1 MTKRRR
7 TFGLFFLAG
16 LLAAGSIVGESR
28 DANGQPQ
35 PPDKAAKKA
44 EASKSENKPFTD
56 AVTVPTDREARRLIQ
71 AAQDYIKK
79 KEWRVAAECLQS
91 LLESREDTFLELD
104 GTTDQGKPE
113 KRRLS
118 VRSEA
123 NRLIGELPPDGLEFY
138 QVLYGQTAGERLK
151 EALEKSD
158 PAILAEVASRYLHTT
173 AGAEATS
180 LLATYHLDRGNYLM
194 AALCFEKI
202 LSRADADKLSG
213 KTLLKAALAF
223 KRAGDAEAAEKT
235 WKRVAEKAG
244 RGEIVLGGQK
254 TTVDRLRAE
263 FERPIDGAGALTP
276 RDAYVFRAN
285 ATRSATGAGGAAFL
299 EPRWTT
305 SMLPLDDAK
314 GDTPKEDVDATNW
327 IRQNL
332 EAALKTLENR
342 PILPSFFPIA
352 TNGKLL
358 YRTYDGV
365 YCVSLRDLDTTDG
378 KIKAGELLWN
388 SRTHGG
394 LHRMARDTNR
404 KAALETWYRV
414 YREPATGPAGVF
426 FENAVVGTL
435 SHDNQRVYFVDDL
448 AVPPH
453 QYTFNNMNL
462 VGAQN
467 NNFRPF
473 EEEVKSSQLTAVDI
487 ETGKVSW
494 MAPMRDKDKDKPPT
508 ATETELAETC
518 FLGPPL
524 PLGGKLYVLVE
535 KNTELRLMC
544 LDPVRLDAKGMPEIV
559 WIQSLGMA
567 NVRLLQ
573 DSQRRLQ
580 AAHLAYGDGIL
591 VCPTNAGVIVG
602 IDLLSHSFVWAYSY
616 RDSTQPMP
624 DEILPGMIGRG
635 RLRGLPTTSGSTPAQ
650 ERWRTSA
657 PVISNGKVVFTAHD
671 SAHVH
676 CLNLRDGRMQWTV
689 KREDDDLYLAGVF
702 GRRVAIVGRNAI
714 RAVNFDEGPRE
725 TWGKAA
731 WKLPTGGLP
740 SGQGVASDDIYYLPL
755 QKTGD
760 SPQAGPG
767 IFAVNVAT
775 GKKLSIAAKRNQEL
789 PGNLLFADGDII
801 SQTAQNIS
809 AYPQL
814 RVKESEISRRLKDNP
829 NDPIGLAERGEL
841 YLYDGKLTEAVAD
854 LRMSLSH
861 GPAAETRMKARN
873 KLHEAL
879 TELFQDKF
887 EAAEP
892 YLDEYRD
899 LCKVEI
905 PADADAPTR
914 ARLTDEQLRREA
926 NFLSLLGRGR
936 EAQGRLLDAL
946 AAYEQ
951 FGALTG
957 NKELIGVIDEAST
970 RSRPDVWSRGRIKGM
985 IDRASADQRRLLENA
1000 IGERYK
1006 VVRDRGIGELRSFVA
1021 VFGSNFPVGREAHLR
1036 LAELLLKET
1045 SPDALTEAEA
1055 RLQSLCFSPE
1065 LRKQDPT
1072 MAARAIEAMIR
1083 IYVRRGLFED
1093 AVGLYKQLGDEFKS
1107 VVVIDGKTGADLLQE
1122 LMTDK
1127 RFLPYLEPQGLLWRG
1142 SFKGTDSVGRNDA
1155 VVNSVTIEPEG
1166 DLLPFFQRHRLV
1178 LDINAQGSSNSWS
1191 FRVLDRATNA
1201 ERWRQGGLPVA
1212 NYFVIGPQSFRFA
1225 YARGH
1230 MLILHL
1236 NNLVSAYN
1244 LVEQRPIWTYNL
1256 LGKNSQL
1263 ANNQQMQIMVN
1274 PNDKRLYLA
1283 QQDGRQERLGGVA
1296 VAEASF
1302 VCLQTR
1308 DGLVALDLSR
1318 PGPSVLWIKSDVS
1331 LKADVFG
1338 DDQHVFIVDG
1348 GGDGVPAT
1356 ARALRAQDGVA
1367 TPVPEFAA
1375 LFSRR
1380 IRTIGGRLQL
1390 QEDSPSGEK
1399 VCRLYD
1405 VKSGKDIWRQSFSAG
1420 AIVIQSDD
1428 PSVTGFL
1435 EKDHTVT
1442 LLDTWTG
1449 ETLFRSLIRAEHAEK
1464 LQSVGLLSDRDRFY
1478 LTLVREK
1485 EQLVDW
1491 QSNLT
1496 HGLRSMRVNGP
1507 VYALNRGTGKLEWIC
1522 DFLPYQNV
1530 LLEQSRDL
1538 PLLLFTALS
1547 MKLSPN
1553 GGYERNAVKVTAVD
1567 KRTGKLI
1574 YDKEFPSQTHF
1585 QAVKTDPVAGVIELV
1600 RSDFKISFHLVGTD
1614 AAQKPPEAAP
1624 GLARPAIARPVVGA
1638 IAAPNAV
1645 RD

>member
-1 MTKRRR
+1 M
-7 TFGLFFLAG
+7 GLFLLAG
-16 LLAAGSIVGESR
+16 LLAAGSIVSDGQ

-35 PPDKAAKKA
+35 PPNKGAKAAEPVKG
-44 EASKSENKPFTD
+44 EDKPFTD

-91 LLESREDTFLELD
+91 LLESREDSFLEID
-104 GTTDQGKPE
+104 GANDQGKPE
-113 KRRLS
+113 KRRIS

-123 NRLIGELPPDGLEFY
+123 NRMIGELPPDGLEFY

-158 PAILAEVASRYLHTT
+158 PAVLAEVASRYRHTT
-173 AGAEATS
+173 AGGEATA

-202 LSRADADKLSG
+202 LGRPDADKLSA
-213 KTLLKAALAF
+213 KTLFKAALAF
-223 KRAGDAEAAEKT
+223 RRAGDSETAEKT

-244 RGEIVLGGQK
+244 RGEFLLGGQK
-254 TTVDRLRAE
+254 ATVDRLRAE
-263 FERPIDGAGALTP
+263 FERPINGAAQQMP
-276 RDAYVFRAN
+276 REAYVFRAN
-285 ATRSATGAGGAAFL
+285 ATRSATGVGGAAFL

-305 SMLPLDDAK
+305 SMLPLDDSK
-314 GDTPKEDVDATNW
+314 GESPKEDVEATNW
-327 IRQNL
+327 IRANL
-332 EAALKTLENR
+332 EGALKTLENR
-342 PILPSFFPIA
+342 PILPSFFPVA

-365 YCVSLRDLDTTDG
+365 YCVSLRDLETPEG

-404 KAALETWYRV
+404 RTTLEQWYGI
-414 YREPATGPAGVF
+414 YRNPATGPVGVF
-426 FENAVVGTL
+426 FENAVIGTL
-435 SHDNQRVYFVDDL
+435 SHDTQRVYFIDDL

-453 QYTFNNMNL
+453 QFMFNNLNV
-462 VGAQN
+462 VGAN
-467 NNFRPF
+467 NASFRPF
-473 EEEVKSSQLTAVDI
+473 DEEVKSSQLTAIDI
-487 ETGKVSW
+487 ETGKLAW
-494 MAPMRDKDKDKPPT
+494 MVPLREKDKAPPPGT
-508 ATETELAETC
+508 ATELSETC

-535 KNTELRLMC
+535 KNTELRLVC
-544 LDPVRLDAKGMPEIV
+544 LDPVRLDAQGLPEIV

-580 AAHLAYGDGIL
+580 AAHLSYGDGIL
-591 VCPTNAGVIVG
+591 VCPTNAGVVIGV
-602 IDLLSHSFVWAYSY
+602 DLLTHSLVWAYSY
-616 RDSTQPMP
+616 RDSTQLMP
-624 DEILPGMIGRG
+624 DEVLPGMIGGRG
-635 RLRGLPTTSGSTPAQ
+635 RLRGLPAANNAAPAQ

-657 PVISNGKVVFTAHD
+657 PVVSNGKVVFTAHD
-671 SAHVH
+671 AAHVH
-676 CLNLRDGRMQWTV
+676 CLNLRDGRMLWTV
-689 KREDDDLYLAGVF
+689 KREDDDLYLAGVY
-702 GRRVAIVGRNAI
+702 GQRVVIVGRNAI

-725 TWGKAA
+725 TWGKPA
-731 WKLPTGGLP
+731 WKVATGGLP
-740 SGQGVASDDIYYLPL
+740 SGQGVASDDVYYLPL
-755 QKTGD
+755 QKTADG
-760 SPQAGPG
+760 PQSGPG
-767 IFAVNVAT
+767 IFAVNVTT
-775 GKKLSIAAKRNQEL
+775 GRKLSVAAKRNQEL

-829 NDPIGLAERGEL
+829 NDPVGLAERGEL

-861 GPAAETRMKARN
+861 QPPADTRIKARN

-887 EAAEP
+887 DAAEP

-914 ARLTDEQLRREA
+914 NKLTEEQLRREA

-985 IDRASADQRRLLENA
+985 IDRASPDQRRVLENA
-1000 IGERYK
+1000 IGERYR
-1006 VVRDRGIGELRSFVA
+1006 VVRQRGIADLRSFVA
-1021 VFGSNFPVGREAHLR
+1021 VFGSYFPVGREAQLQ

-1055 RLQSLCFSPE
+1055 KLQTLCFSPE
-1065 LRKQDPT
+1065 LRKQDPST
-1072 MAARAIEAMIR
+1072 AARAIEAMIR
-1083 IYVRRGLFED
+1083 IYVRRGLYED
-1093 AVGLYKQLGDEFKS
+1093 AVGLYKQLGDEFKA

-1122 LMTDK
+1122 LLTDK
-1127 RFLPYLEPQGLLWRG
+1127 RFLPYLEPQGVQWRG
-1142 SFKGTDSVGRNDA
+1142 SFKGSDSSGNYSASVT
-1155 VVNSVTIEPEG
+1155 SVTIEPEG
-1166 DLLPFFQRHRLV
+1166 DLLPFFRRNRLV
-1178 LDINAQGSSNSWS
+1178 LDINPQGGNAWS
-1191 FRVLDRATNA
+1191 FRLLDRATNA
-1201 ERWRQGGLPVA
+1201 ERWKQGGLPVA
-1212 NYFVIGPQSFRFA
+1212 YYFMNPAQNFRFA

-1230 MLILHL
+1230 VLVLHL
-1236 NNLVSAYN
+1236 NNMVSAYN
-1244 LVEQRPIWTYNL
+1244 LVEQRQLWSFNL
-1256 LGKNSQL
+1256 FGKNPQY
-1263 ANNQQMQIMVN
+1263 ANNQQLQIVVKAE
-1274 PNDKRLYLA
+1274 DKRLYVV
-1283 QQDGRQERLGGVA
+1283 QPDGRQERLGGVA
-1296 VAEASF
+1296 VVESSY

-1308 DGLVALDLSR
+1308 DGLVALDPSK
-1318 PGPSVLWIKSDVS
+1318 PGPSVLWVKSDVA
-1331 LKADVFG
+1331 LRADVFG
-1338 DDQHVFIVDG
+1338 DDQHVFIVEG
-1348 GGDGVPAT
+1348 GSDGVPAT
-1356 ARALRAQDGVA
+1356 ARAVRAQDGVA
-1367 TPVPEFAA
+1367 VPVPDFAA
-1375 LFSRR
+1375 LYARR
-1380 IRTIGGRLQL
+1380 IRTVGGRLQL
-1390 QEDSPSGEK
+1390 QEDNPAGGK
-1399 VCRLYD
+1399 ICRLYD
-1405 VKSGKDIWRQSFSAG
+1405 VKSGRDVWRQAFSAG
-1420 AIVIQSDD
+1420 AVVIQSDD
-1428 PSVTGFL
+1428 PSITGVL

-1442 LLDTWTG
+1442 LLNSYTG

-1464 LQSVGLLSDRDRFY
+1464 LQSIGLLSDRDRFY
-1478 LTLVREK
+1478 LTLVRDKDPTIE
-1485 EQLVDW
+1485 W
-1491 QSNLT
+1491 QPNLS

-1507 VYALNRGTGKLEWIC
+1507 VYALNRGTGKLEWVC
-1522 DFLPYQNV
+1522 DFLPHHNV
-1530 LLEQSRDL
+1530 LLEQSQDL
-1538 PLLLFTALS
+1538 PLLLFTANY

-1553 GGYERNAVKVTAVD
+1553 GGYERNAAKVAAVD

-1574 YDKEFPSQTHF
+1574 FDKEYPQQTHF
-1585 QAVKTDPVAGVIELV
+1585 QSVKTDPLAGSIDLLRADLKV
-1600 RSDFKISFHLVGTD
+1600 SFRLAGADD
-1614 AAQKPPEAAP
+1614 AGKPPGSEMEVEK
-1624 GLARPAIARPVVGA
+1624 PAIMRQVP
-1638 IAAPNAV
+1638 AAVAPAAV